1 MDYQGLDTL
10 VNEFVKLAKGKP
22 KLKKKPK
29 GWKDPTSVKKYWKT
43 LTEDSKHP
51 WQKCVDKLKGD
62 MKSPEGFCAKM
73 KDVAKGTT
81 KWRGEEQRKNKGKKR
96 KKKASMY
103 DKGDWVVF
111 REYKTV
117 GDKSEHYGWNV
128 WRNVGYGSTDN
139 AHFLLGQV
147 LNAESW
153 EDLVNFMPRNL
164 VIQIHKSGVGPK
176 SDVDRNGDYIGVAG
190 WLDDVSERPWGEAY
204 DSDPQKGMERREE
217 CYFCNKTFKVS
228 DMYGD
233 EHQRVCP
240 DCHQIFG
247 RRDADGRLYD

>member
-103 DKGDWVVF
+103 DKGNWVVF

-117 GDKSEHYGWNV
+117 DGKPEHYGWSV
-128 WRNVGYGSTDN
+128 WQDMGWGSSN
-139 AHFLLGQV
+139 SARLLLKDV
-147 LNAESW
+147 LAAKTWDDLAEF
-153 EDLVNFMPRNL
+153 VPRPL
-164 VIQIHKSGVGPK
+164 IHLIYKSGKGPT
-176 SDVDRNGDYIGVAG
+176 SDMNKDGDYIGVAG
-190 WLDDVSERPWGEAY
+190 WLDDVSERPWGEAF
-204 DSDPQKGMERREE
+204 DTDNRERK
-217 CYFCNKTFKVS
+217 FQ
-228 DMYGD
+228 
-233 EHQRVCP
+233 EHQEAP
-240 DCHQIFG
+240 LPEDPFE
-247 RRDADGRLYD
+247 DE